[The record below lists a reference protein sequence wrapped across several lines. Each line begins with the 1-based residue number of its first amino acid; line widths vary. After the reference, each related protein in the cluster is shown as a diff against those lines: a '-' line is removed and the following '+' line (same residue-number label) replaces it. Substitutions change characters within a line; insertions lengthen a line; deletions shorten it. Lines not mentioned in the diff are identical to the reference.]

1 LGFRVR
7 NTSPGIK
14 YLTHQVVVALG
25 ILFGE
30 NVEEKWLDVEVQ
42 RLVVPGVGRQGDSTR
57 EQTVRGRGVGIHVGY
72 TLVTIHNS
80 QITNSIYHQSLFII
94 HNSQIHKFT
103 ISTNHQSLF
112 IIHNSQIHYIP
123 KSPITID
130 YSLFTNSLYHQIT
143 NHY

>member
-1 LGFRVR
+1 MGFRVR

-57 EQTVRGRGVGIHVGY
+57 GHTVRGRGVGIHVGY

-94 HNSQIHKFT
+94 HNSQIH
-103 ISTNHQSLF
+103 
-112 IIHNSQIHYIP
+112 YIP